1 MPISRSLLS
10 VPVILLAPLLLTAQ
24 SASRGKKF
32 VEDVVGALGG
42 DRFLHMQNRIEGGRA
57 YSFYNEQLSGLT
69 IATIY
74 TEYLDQPPAK
84 GVAIRERQVFGKH
97 QDYSVLFFEDQGW
110 DVTFRGARPLSD
122 QPLSRYLNSTVNN
135 IFYILRE
142 RYNESGLEFDYIRD
156 DVFQN
161 TEVALVDIIDS
172 ENHTVHVMF
181 DRNTKLPVRQSFD
194 YVDQTTKMRMTEATV
209 YAKYRE
215 VTGIMWPYS
224 IQRERNDEKV
234 YEIYSDRVQFNQSL
248 PSSTFSLPPG
258 VKVLPKEK

>member
-1 MPISRSLLS
+1 M
-10 VPVILLAPLLLTAQ
+10 AQ
-24 SASRGKKF
+24 PASRGKKF
-32 VEDVVGALGG
+32 VEGVVGALGG

-97 QDYSVLFFEDQGW
+97 QDYSVLFFEDEGW

-122 QPLSRYLNSTVNN
+122 QPLSRYLNSTLNN

-142 RYNESGLEFDYIRD
+142 RYNEPGLEFDYIGD

-161 TEVALVDIIDS
+161 TEVALVDVIDS

-215 VTGIMWPYS
+215 VMGIMWPYS

-234 YEIYSDRVQFNQSL
+234 YEIYSDRVQFNQNL

-258 VKVLPKEK
+258 VKMLPKEK

>member
-1 MPISRSLLS
+1 MTYRFLLS
-10 VPVILLAPLLLTAQ
+10 VLLILMAPLLLTAQ
-24 SASRGKKF
+24 QASRGKKF
-32 VEDVVGALGG
+32 VEDVIAALGG

-57 YSFYNEQLSGLT
+57 YSFYNEQLSGLM

-74 TEYLDQPPAK
+74 TEYLDRPPEK

-97 QDYSVLFFEDQGW
+97 QDYSVLFSEDQAW

-122 QPLSRYLNSTVNN
+122 QPLSRYLNSTFNN

-142 RYNESGLEFDYIRD
+142 RYNEPGLEFDYIGD
-156 DVFQN
+156 DVFEN
-161 TEVALVDIIDS
+161 TEVALVDVID
-172 ENHTVHVMF
+172 NQDHIVHVMF

-194 YVDQTTKMRMTEATV
+194 YVEPTTKFRMTEATV
-209 YAKYRE
+209 YAKYRD
-215 VTGIMWPYS
+215 VSGIMWPYS

-234 YEIYSDRVQFNQSL
+234 YEIYSDKVQFNQNL

-258 VKVLPKEK
+258 VKMLPKEK

>member
-1 MPISRSLLS
+1 
-10 VPVILLAPLLLTAQ
+10 LAPLLLTAQ
-24 SASRGKKF
+24 PASRGKKF
-32 VEDVVGALGG
+32 IDGVVTALGG

-84 GVAIRERQVFGKH
+84 GIAIRERQVFGKH

-122 QPLSRYLNSTVNN
+122 QPLSRFLNSTLNN

-142 RYNESGLEFDYIRD
+142 RYNEPGLEFDYVRD
-156 DVFQN
+156 DVYDN
-161 TEVALVDIIDS
+161 TEVSVVDVFDS
-172 ENHTVHVMF
+172 ENRTVHVMF
-181 DRNTKLPVRQSFD
+181 DRNTKLPVKQSFD
-194 YVDQTTKMRMTEATV
+194 YIDPTTKIRMTESTV

-215 VTGIMWPYS
+215 VMGIMWPYS

-234 YEIYSDRVQFNQSL
+234 YEIYSDRVQFNQNL
-248 PSSTFSLPPG
+248 PASTFSLPPG
-258 VKVLPKEK
+258 VKILPKEK